1 MEQLCILCRWFSTST
16 RPFSTSFSYPHRDLE
31 EGQWHVLFFGRD
43 AHPLC
48 QYLPGQW
55 EEAVGFDIE
64 RCVKIWFFIKL
75 CFIWTL
81 IYTFLQ
87 IDYMYVVVQHVKRKS
102 SERRKLY
109 RTVAGGV
116 IQVHLLFTVL
126 FKILLTWRMCHW
138 CISTLSQVSSRAS

>member
-1 MEQLCILCRWFSTST
+1 MAAINVQYSLHNGTTMHLMQMDLHLHQAFQHIFQLPPQGSGGRPVARFILWSRCPSIVPISAWAMRGSSWV
-16 RPFSTSFSYPHRDLE
+16 
-31 EGQWHVLFFGRD
+31 WHWAMRKD
-43 AHPLC
+43 M
-48 QYLPGQW
+48 
-55 EEAVGFDIE
+55 
-64 RCVKIWFFIKL
+64 WFFIKL

-126 FKILLTWRMCHW
+126 FKILLTWR
-138 CISTLSQVSSRAS
+138 R